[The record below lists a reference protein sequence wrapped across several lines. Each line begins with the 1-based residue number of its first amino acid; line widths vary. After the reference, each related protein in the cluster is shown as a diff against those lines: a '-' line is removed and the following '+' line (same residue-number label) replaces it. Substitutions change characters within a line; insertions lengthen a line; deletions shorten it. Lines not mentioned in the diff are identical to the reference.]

1 MYQGDYLEE
10 SPYEDWCVE
19 ERERL
24 QVLYLRVSERVAQ
37 MFARRGDC
45 EASIEVCG
53 KLLAK
58 DNCWEEAYRLLM
70 TCYAD

>member
-1 MYQGDYLEE
+1 MYQGDYLQE

-24 QVLYLRVSERVAQ
+24 QVFVP
-37 MFARRGDC
+37 ARFRAGRPDARPRGDC

-53 KLLAK
+53 KILAK